1 MPINSQFI
9 ARYIKLFLAMAGI
22 DITTHFVRRASTS
35 KANNIGLS
43 IKDKQKAAGWKGSS
57 TFQNHHKLPII
68 TNFGDELLNAFTK

>member
-9 ARYIKLFLAMAGI
+9 ARYIRLFLAMAGI

-43 IKDKQKAAGWKGSS
+43 IKDKQAAGWKGRS

-68 TNFGDELLNAFTK
+68 TNFGDELVNAFTK